1 MFCELKLP
9 IPEDGL
15 THEEALDI
23 AYAFSDI
30 DISIGIFEENGNDFA
45 EDLNITLFSF
55 FIDKCLKRKSLIEC
69 FKDEFFS
76 TYNIDSVNEE
86 ITVNECRFL
95 IEDEDEEDQE
105 KSKKQAANLA
115 KTSYLLAMLIR
126 AHDEWKNKYSQLT
139 WEELE
144 SKPLPAVNK

>member
-1 MFCELKLP
+1 MIGELKLP

-15 THEEALDI
+15 TFEEALNI

-30 DISIGIFEENGNDFA
+30 DISISIYEENGNYFA
-45 EDLNITLFSF
+45 EDLDVTLWSF
-55 FIDKCLKRKSLIEC
+55 FIDKCMKRKSLIEC
-69 FKDEFFS
+69 LEDEFSS
-76 TYNIDSVNEE
+76 TYDIDLVNEE
-86 ITVNECRFL
+86 LTVNECRFL
-95 IEDEDEEDQE
+95 IEDGKDRE
-105 KSKKQAANLA
+105 KNNKQAANLA

-144 SKPLPAVNK
+144 STPLPAVNK